1 MSKPLIEILTLAGLL
16 DEGDNMTS
24 KPKKRGGIRN
34 PPGGAPRKG
43 HKKFFCYLPEE
54 TIELFDKE
62 RGKLTRGE
70 FFTLM
75 WANWKISKSNED
87 AQIAHDIAHNDDLR
101 APGEKSKPLA
111 QLFAAAPDLL
121 AACEAEL
128 EVYAGMDVTTLMP
141 KTLARISALRA
152 AVARARGE

>member
-1 MSKPLIEILTLAGLL
+1 MGNGLFTRWPTPWAYSDTHEGHEGLVTVFAANGRDILCTGDMEGCGIEEI
-16 DEGDNMTS
+16 
-24 KPKKRGGIRN
+24 
-34 PPGGAPRKG
+34 
-43 HKKFFCYLPEE
+43 
-54 TIELFDKE
+54 
-62 RGKLTRGE
+62 
-70 FFTLM
+70 
-75 WANWKISKSNED
+75 
-87 AQIAHDIAHNDDLR
+87 Q
-101 APGEKSKPLA
+101 LA